1 MKLRRPSPALVISC
15 IALIVACAGT
25 AYGAV
30 VITES
35 SQIKDGAVRS
45 ADIRNGTVS
54 GADIKNGTITQNKL
68 KTPVA
73 AAPAGPSTTYH
84 ALRKLGPIAQPANQ
98 LIRAATLSVPP
109 GAYRVTASTIITT
122 NLGPQGLLD
131 PLPGVGGRC
140 RLDAAGDATE
150 SLQNVVVE
158 RRTTPATLYMQ
169 TTRTVGAPAEF
180 FLECTAGSPF
190 TLTET
195 SIIAERVSDIALT
208 QLPQ

>member
-35 SQIKDGAVRS
+35 GQ
-45 ADIRNGTVS
+45 IRNGAIMSADLKNGSVQ
-54 GADIKNGTITQNKL
+54 GVDIKNGTITQNKL
-68 KTPVA
+68 KTPA
-73 AAPAGPSTTYH
+73 QTGGPSTAFH
-84 ALRKLGPIAQPANQ
+84 VIRKLGPQHQPKDQ
-98 LIRAATLSVPP
+98 LIRAASVVVPP
-109 GAYRVTASTIITT
+109 GAYKVTASTIVTT
-122 NLGPQGLLD
+122 ELGPQGLLD
-131 PLPGVGGRC
+131 PLPGVGARC
-140 RLDAAGDATE
+140 RLDAAGDVTE
-150 SLQNVVVE
+150 SLQNAVVE

-169 TTRTVGAPAEF
+169 TTRTLGAPGEIV
-180 FLECTAGSPF
+180 LECTAGSQF

-208 QLPQ
+208 QLPE

>member
-15 IALIVACAGT
+15 IALSVACAGT

-30 VITES
+30 IIKES
-35 SQIKDGAVRS
+35 SQIKDGAVRG
-45 ADIRNGTVS
+45 ADIRNGTIMA
-54 GADIKNGTITQNKL
+54 ADIKNGTITQNKL
-68 KTPVA
+68 KTP
-73 AAPAGPSTTYH
+73 APAGGPTTTYH
-84 ALRKLGPIAQPANQ
+84 AVRKLGPVGQPANQ
-98 LIRAATLSVPP
+98 LIRAATLSVPA
-109 GAYRVTASTIITT
+109 GAYKVTASTIITT

-169 TTRTVGAPAEF
+169 TTRTLGSPGVI
-180 FLECTAGSPF
+180 FLDCTAGSPF

-195 SIIAERVSDIALT
+195 SIIASRVSDIALT